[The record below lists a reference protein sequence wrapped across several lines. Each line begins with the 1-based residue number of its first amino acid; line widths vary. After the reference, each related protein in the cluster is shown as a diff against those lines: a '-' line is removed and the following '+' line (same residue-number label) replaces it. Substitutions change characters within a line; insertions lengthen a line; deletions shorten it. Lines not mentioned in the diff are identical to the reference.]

1 MLHLADPGLDPPTER
16 GLRKYQEEVGRV
28 ESCAGQVRTGKNL
41 FTRSRPQPPLTAVDP
56 SEYHPGGGAPA
67 MRDDSSSIF
76 GRARRPGF
84 RGAAYAADIAARGGA
99 SPC

>member
-1 MLHLADPGLDPPTER
+1 MLPLADPGLDPPTER
-16 GLRKYQEEVGRV
+16 GLRKYQEEVDRV
-28 ESCAGQVRTGKNL
+28 EPYAARVETGKRL
-41 FTRSRPQPPLTAVDP
+41 FTRSRPQAPLTAVER
-56 SEYHPGGGAPA
+56 SGYHPGGGAPA